1 MTGAAPEGG
10 PEGAQLGHLEYVID
24 EAALEEYRRLVDDYG
39 QYPNLA
45 ADDCRALLLNC
56 GGPLPLTTVWQRF
69 HFLRPPVPGRRVQV
83 AGWLRE
89 RREREGRTRLRVAA
103 FAVDEIGT
111 EILRSEAAFVVGKP
125 AAAEHPGGG
134 VRESAPAGAGSA
146 ADAAVGDGIAL
157 GRLALPQGER
167 LADYRRLSGSLAG
180 VAAAGDGN
188 GLAGMAAGWLEGR
201 MGRHYG
207 DDFRWGGRLS
217 LAYQGALMP
226 GDTLAGRALAI
237 ECDADAGGV
246 VTCRRVIVVT
256 NQSHTMAAV
265 GESVVRIP
273 SPRLL

>member
-10 PEGAQLGHLEYVID
+10 PAGAQLGHLEYVID
-24 EAALEEYRRLVDDYG
+24 DAALEEYRRLVDGCG

-111 EILRSEAAFVVGKP
+111 EILRSEAAFVAGKP
-125 AAAEHPGGG
+125 AAEHSGGEI
-134 VRESAPAGAGSA
+134 RESAPAGVGSLA
-146 ADAAVGDGIAL
+146 EAAVGDGIML

-201 MGRHYG
+201 MGSHYG

-237 ECDADAGGV
+237 ECDADARGV

-256 NQSHTMAAV
+256 NQSHTMVAA